1 MRDLPKMSTSKPAKD
16 VDSTKVVNLLRKTRE
31 NLSKNEEKPK
41 SSSKDENLNSSQKKS
56 YRKNDGDLFVQ
67 YSNNTTNSEQSTDD
81 DFEEDEQPVT
91 LTENSD
97 SFNSSSNE
105 EPIEYTD
112 KKTSRPQEDEGLF
125 CVNFQ
130 KFCTITAIISNLAN
144 NFIEIILHLFAQGT
158 TVCQPNLFPTNQV
171 KLAKDVYFISTR
183 SLVFT
188 SF

>member
-1 MRDLPKMSTSKPAKD
+1 MRDLPKMSTSKPVKD
-16 VDSTKVVNLLRKTRE
+16 ADSTKVVNLLRKTRE
-31 NLSKNEEKPK
+31 NLSKNEEKAK
-41 SSSKDENLNSSQKKS
+41 TSSKDENLNNSQKKS
-56 YRKNDGDLFVQ
+56 YRKNDGDIFVQ

-81 DFEEDEQPVT
+81 DFEEDDQPVT

-125 CVNFQ
+125 CVISYDFAQ
-130 KFCTITAIISNLAN
+130 LAQTITSNIVK
-144 NFIEIILHLFAQGT
+144 NFIEIILHEERRLPA
-158 TVCQPNLFPTNQV
+158 NLFPTNQV

-188 SF
+188 SFWL